1 MIRRLSFFVLV
12 VASAGTCAAG
22 EEVKA
27 GREEGEFRILARGKE
42 IGTEKYVIVSSA
54 DSASSTSVVEFRNP
68 GETHQKVQLE
78 TRLDMN
84 GRFVPR
90 AYELKTEVDGKKGL
104 VVGAFQPNQA
114 MFQYTTT
121 TVAPKKSGVLVGN
134 EFTMLDTNVFHHFVF
149 LARLYKF
156 DSAEKAQR
164 FEVVIP
170 QESDGGFLKIS
181 NEGRETISVRGKRV
195 DTTHLKADSGAV
207 VMNLWVDSRRV
218 LQKISVP
225 ERGIDVVRN

>member
-1 MIRRLSFFVLV
+1 VIRKLSFLVLV
-12 VASAGTCAAG
+12 AVSAGNCAVG

-27 GREEGEFRILARGKE
+27 GREEGEYRILAGGKE
-42 IGTEKYVIVSSA
+42 IGTERYVIICSA

-104 VVGAFQPNQA
+104 VVGSFQPNQA
-114 MFQYTTT
+114 MFQYTTAG
-121 TVAPKKSGVLVGN
+121 APKKTGVLVGN
-134 EFTMLDTNVFHHFVF
+134 EFTLLDTNVFHHFVF
-149 LARLYKF
+149 LARLYNF
-156 DSAEKAQR
+156 DSGEKAQR

-170 QESDGGFLKIS
+170 QESDGGFLKVS
-181 NEGRETISVRGKRV
+181 NEGRETISVRGKRI
-195 DTTHLKADSGAV
+195 DTVHLKADSGAV
-207 VMNLWVDSRRV
+207 VMNLWVDNRRV
-218 LQKISVP
+218 LHKISVP